1 MTTEYK
7 GIKASNGIAI
17 GTIYLF
23 NRVEVV
29 VDDSKIDESM
39 VDDEKKR
46 VKAAIDDYINELNDT
61 NGANE
66 AQVNIANAHKEL
78 LQDPYFSDTIDA
90 KIAKEFKN
98 SELALNETINE
109 MVEIMSQID
118 DEYLKERAS
127 DYKDIGFQL
136 MYKLKGIKPKD
147 LSLIE
152 KGSIVISKEL
162 TPSDTSNMNKENV
175 IGFATDLGGKTSHT
189 SIIAQTLDIPALVG
203 MQDISSNVKGGE
215 KAIIDGD
222 EGIIIL
228 DPSDDLIAE
237 YEIKVKEQKEKR
249 ERLQEVKDKE
259 AITSDGK
266 KVEVS
271 ANIGNIE
278 DLKIAINNGCDGVGL
293 FRTELLY
300 MESDH
305 FPTEEE
311 QFEVYKEAT
320 QMLGEKPLIIRT
332 LDIGGDKGLDYF
344 NFPVEDN
351 PFLGYRAIRL
361 CLDRE
366 DIFITQLKALMRAS
380 AFGNLKIMIPMII
393 NITEFKRT
401 LELIDEI
408 KKEFDENGV
417 DYNKDLEVGIMIETP
432 ASVFMAD
439 KFIKYV
445 DFFSIGTND
454 LSQYTLAVD
463 RGNENISELYSNYNP
478 AVLRAIKRV
487 IDESH
492 KAGKWTGMCGQFAS
506 DTQATKLL
514 LGLGLDEFS
523 ASSAKIAEVKDTII
537 KSSQKEEEEF
547 ANALLDIESPE
558 EVEEKV
564 KKHNWSNASLY

>member
-1 MTTEYK
+1 MNTRYE

-23 NRVEVV
+23 NREEVT
-29 VDDSKIDESM
+29 IDESKIEENM
-39 VDDEKKR
+39 IENEKNR
-46 VKAAIDDYINELNDT
+46 VETSINDYISELDNT
-61 NGANE
+61 EGANE
-66 AQVNIANAHKEL
+66 AQINIANAHKEL
-78 LQDPYFSDTIDA
+78 LQDPYFSDTINS
-90 KIAKEFKN
+90 KIENELKN
-98 SELALNETINE
+98 SEMALNETVNE

-127 DYKDIGFQL
+127 DYKDIGYQL

-152 KGSIVISKEL
+152 KNSIVISKEL

-175 IGFATDLGGKTSHT
+175 AGFATDLGGKTSHT

-203 MQDISSNVKGGE
+203 MQDISAKVQGGE

-228 DPSDDLIAE
+228 NPSEDLITD
-237 YEIKVKEQKEKR
+237 YESKIKVQKEKQ
-249 ERLQEVKDKE
+249 ERLKEVKDKE
-259 AITSDGK
+259 AITKDGK
-266 KVEVS
+266 KVEVA

-278 DLKIAINNGCDGVGL
+278 DLKIAIENGCDGVGL
-293 FRTELLY
+293 FRTEFLY
-300 MESDH
+300 MENDH

-311 QFEVYKEAT
+311 QFEIYKEAT
-320 QMLGEKPLIIRT
+320 EMLGQKPLIIRT

-344 NFPVEDN
+344 TFPVEEN

-366 DIFITQLKALMRAS
+366 DIFRTQLKALVRAS
-380 AFGNLKIMIPMII
+380 AFGNLKIMIPMVI
-393 NITEFKRT
+393 NISEFKRT
-401 LELIDEI
+401 LEIIEEI
-408 KKEFDENGV
+408 KSELDQNGV
-417 DYNKDLEVGIMIETP
+417 EYNKNLEVGIMIETP

-439 KFIKYV
+439 QFIKYV

-463 RGNENISELYSNYNP
+463 RGNENISDLYSNYNP
-478 AVLRAIKRV
+478 AVLRAIKHV
-487 IDESH
+487 IDQSH

-523 ASSAKIAEVKDTII
+523 ASASKIAEVKDTII
-537 KSSQKEEEEF
+537 KSHQKEEEEF
-547 ANALLDIESPE
+547 AISLLDIETPE

-564 KKHNWSNASLY
+564 KEHN

>member
-1 MTTEYK
+1 MNTQYK
-7 GIKASNGIAI
+7 GIIASNGIAI

-23 NRVEVV
+23 NREEVV
-29 VDDSKIDESM
+29 VDETNIEENM
-39 VDDEKKR
+39 VENEKNR
-46 VKAAIDDYINELNDT
+46 VKAAIDNYISELDNT
-61 NGANE
+61 EGANE
-66 AQVNIANAHKEL
+66 AQINIANAHKEL

-90 KIAKEFKN
+90 KIANELKN

-127 DYKDIGFQL
+127 DYKDIGYQL

-175 IGFATDLGGKTSHT
+175 VAFATDLGGKTSHT

-203 MQDISSNVKGGE
+203 MQDISEKVEGGE

-222 EGIIIL
+222 QGIIIIN
-228 DPSDDLIAE
+228 PSEDLIAE
-237 YEIKVKEQKEKR
+237 YENKIKVQKEKR
-249 ERLQEVKDKE
+249 ERLKEVKDKE
-259 AITSDGK
+259 AITKDGK
-266 KVEVS
+266 KIEVS

-278 DLKIAINNGCDGVGL
+278 DLKAAIDNGCDGVGL

-300 MESDH
+300 MENDH

-320 QMLGEKPLIIRT
+320 EMLGEKPLIIRT
-332 LDIGGDKGLDYF
+332 LDIGGDKGLVYF
-344 NFPVEDN
+344 TFPVEEN

-366 DIFITQLKALMRAS
+366 DIFITQLKALVRAS
-380 AFGNLKIMIPMII
+380 AYGNLKIMIPMVI
-393 NITEFKRT
+393 NISEFKRSI
-401 LELIDEI
+401 ELIEDI
-408 KKEFDENGV
+408 KKEFDQNGV

-478 AVLRAIKRV
+478 AVLKAIKHV

-506 DTQATKLL
+506 DTEATKLL
-514 LGLGLDEFS
+514 LGLGLDEYS
-523 ASSAKIAEVKDTII
+523 ASANKIAEVKDTII
-537 KSSQKEEEEF
+537 KASQKEEEKF
-547 ANALLDIESPE
+547 ALKLLDLETPE

-564 KKHNWSNASLY
+564 KDHN

>member
-1 MTTEYK
+1 MNTRYE

-23 NRVEVV
+23 NREELT
-29 VDDSKIDESM
+29 IDESKIEENM
-39 VDDEKKR
+39 IENEKNR
-46 VKAAIDDYINELNDT
+46 VETSINDYISELDNT
-61 NGANE
+61 EGANE
-66 AQVNIANAHKEL
+66 AQINIANAHKEL
-78 LQDPYFSDTIDA
+78 LQDPYFSDTINS
-90 KIAKEFKN
+90 KIENELKN
-98 SELALNETINE
+98 SEMALNETVNE

-127 DYKDIGFQL
+127 DYKDIGYQL

-152 KGSIVISKEL
+152 KNSIVISKEL

-175 IGFATDLGGKTSHT
+175 AGFATDLGGKTSHT

-203 MQDISSNVKGGE
+203 MQDISTKVQGGE

-222 EGIIIL
+222 EGVIIL
-228 DPSDDLIAE
+228 NPSEDLIAD
-237 YEIKVKEQKEKR
+237 YESKIKVQKEKQ
-249 ERLQEVKDKE
+249 ERLKEVKDKE
-259 AITSDGK
+259 AITKDGK
-266 KVEVS
+266 KVEVA

-278 DLKIAINNGCDGVGL
+278 DLKIAIENGCDGVGL
-293 FRTELLY
+293 FRTEFLY
-300 MESDH
+300 MENDH

-320 QMLGEKPLIIRT
+320 EMLEKKPLIIRT

-344 NFPVEDN
+344 TFPVEEN

-366 DIFITQLKALMRAS
+366 DIFRTQLKALVRAS
-380 AFGNLKIMIPMII
+380 AFGNLKIMIPMVI
-393 NITEFKRT
+393 NISEFKRT
-401 LELIDEI
+401 LEIIEEI
-408 KKEFDENGV
+408 KSELDQNGV
-417 DYNKDLEVGIMIETP
+417 EYNKNLEVGIMIETP

-439 KFIKYV
+439 QFIKYV

-478 AVLRAIKRV
+478 AVLKAIKHV
-487 IDESH
+487 IDASH
-492 KAGKWTGMCGQFAS
+492 SAYKWTGMCGQFAS
-506 DTQATKLL
+506 DPEATKLL

-523 ASSAKIAEVKDTII
+523 ASSSKIAEVKDTII
-537 KSSQKEEEEF
+537 KSNLKEEEEF
-547 ANALLDIESPE
+547 ANGLLDLETPE

-564 KKHNWSNASLY
+564 KEHN

>member
-1 MTTEYK
+1 MNTQYK
-7 GIKASNGIAI
+7 GIIASNGIAI
-17 GTIYLF
+17 GTVYLF
-23 NRVEVV
+23 NREEVV
-29 VDDSKIDESM
+29 VDETNIEENM
-39 VDDEKKR
+39 VEDEKNR
-46 VKAAIDDYINELNDT
+46 VKAAIDNYISELDNT
-61 NGANE
+61 EGANE
-66 AQVNIANAHKEL
+66 AQINIANAHKEL

-90 KIAKEFKN
+90 KIANELKN

-127 DYKDIGFQL
+127 DYKDIGYQL

-175 IGFATDLGGKTSHT
+175 VAFATDLGGKTSHT

-203 MQDISSNVKGGE
+203 MQDISEKVEGGE

-222 EGIIIL
+222 QGIISIN
-228 DPSDDLIAE
+228 PSEDLIAE
-237 YEIKVKEQKEKR
+237 YENKIKVQQEKR
-249 ERLQEVKDKE
+249 ERLKEVKDKE
-259 AITSDGK
+259 AITKDGK
-266 KVEVS
+266 KIEVS

-278 DLKIAINNGCDGVGL
+278 DLKAAIDNGCDGVGL

-300 MESDH
+300 MENDH

-320 QMLGEKPLIIRT
+320 EMLGEKPLIIRT

-344 NFPVEDN
+344 TFPVEEN

-366 DIFITQLKALMRAS
+366 DIFITQLKALVRAS
-380 AFGNLKIMIPMII
+380 AYGNLKIMIPMVI
-393 NITEFKRT
+393 NISEFKRSI
-401 LELIDEI
+401 ELIEDI
-408 KKEFDENGV
+408 KKEFDQNGV

-478 AVLRAIKRV
+478 AVLKAIKHV

-506 DTQATKLL
+506 DTEATKLL
-514 LGLGLDEFS
+514 LGLGLDEYS
-523 ASSAKIAEVKDTII
+523 ASANKIAEVKDTII
-537 KSSQKEEEEF
+537 KASQKEEEEF
-547 ANALLDIESPE
+547 ALKLLDLETPE

-564 KKHNWSNASLY
+564 KDHN

>member
-1 MTTEYK
+1 MNTKYE
-7 GIKASNGIAI
+7 GIKASTGIAI

-23 NRVEVV
+23 NREEVV
-29 VDDSKIDESM
+29 IDDSKIDDAMIE
-39 VDDEKKR
+39 DEKNRIKT
-46 VKAAIDDYINELNDT
+46 AINDYISELDNNE
-61 NGANE
+61 GASE

-78 LQDPYFSDTIDA
+78 LQDPYFSDTINA
-90 KIAKEFKN
+90 KIENELKN
-98 SELALNETINE
+98 SEMALNETVNE

-127 DYKDIGFQL
+127 DYKDIGYQL

-147 LSLIE
+147 LSLLE

-175 IGFATDLGGKTSHT
+175 VGFATDLGGKTSHT

-203 MQDISSNVKGGE
+203 MQDISTKVEGGE
-215 KAIIDGD
+215 NAIIDGD
-222 EGIIIL
+222 QGLIIL
-228 DPSDDLIAE
+228 NPSDDVIAE
-237 YEIKVKEQKEKR
+237 YQTKIKEQKEKQ
-249 ERLQEVKDKE
+249 ERLKEIKDKE
-259 AITSDGK
+259 AVTSDGK

-278 DLKIAINNGCDGVGL
+278 DLKVAIENGCDGVGL
-293 FRTELLY
+293 FRTEFLY
-300 MESDH
+300 MENDH

-311 QFEVYKEAT
+311 QYEVYKEAT

-344 NFPVEDN
+344 TFPVEEN

-366 DIFITQLKALMRAS
+366 DIFRTQLKALVRAS

-393 NITEFKRT
+393 NISEFKRT
-401 LELIDEI
+401 LEIIEDI
-408 KKEFDENGV
+408 KKELDQNGV
-417 DYNKDLEVGIMIETP
+417 DYNKDIEVGIMIETP

-439 KFIKYV
+439 QFIKYV

-463 RGNENISELYSNYNP
+463 RGNENISDLYSNYNP
-478 AVLRAIKRV
+478 AVLRAIKHV
-487 IDESH
+487 IDASH
-492 KAGKWTGMCGQFAS
+492 KSGKWTGMCGQFAS
-506 DTQATKLL
+506 DTEATKLL
-514 LGLGLDEFS
+514 LGLGLDEYS
-523 ASSAKIAEVKDTII
+523 ASPSKIAEIKDTVI
-537 KSSQKEEEEF
+537 KSSLKNEEEF
-547 ANALLDIESPE
+547 SNSLLDLETPE

-564 KKHNWSNASLY
+564 KEHN

>member
-1 MTTEYK
+1 MNTRYE

-23 NRVEVV
+23 NREEVT
-29 VDDSKIDESM
+29 IDESKIEENM
-39 VDDEKKR
+39 IENEKNR
-46 VKAAIDDYINELNDT
+46 VETSINDYISELDNT
-61 NGANE
+61 EGANE
-66 AQVNIANAHKEL
+66 AQINIANAHKEL
-78 LQDPYFSDTIDA
+78 LQDPYFSDTINS
-90 KIAKEFKN
+90 KIENELKN
-98 SELALNETINE
+98 SEMALNETVNE

-127 DYKDIGFQL
+127 DYKDIGYQL

-152 KGSIVISKEL
+152 KNSIVISKEL

-175 IGFATDLGGKTSHT
+175 AGFATDLGGKTSHT

-203 MQDISSNVKGGE
+203 MQDISTKVQGGE

-222 EGIIIL
+222 EGVIIL
-228 DPSDDLIAE
+228 NPSEDLITD
-237 YEIKVKEQKEKR
+237 YESKIKVQKEKQ
-249 ERLQEVKDKE
+249 ERLKEVKDKE
-259 AITSDGK
+259 AITKDGK
-266 KVEVS
+266 KVEVA

-278 DLKIAINNGCDGVGL
+278 DLKIAIENGCDGVGL
-293 FRTELLY
+293 FRTEFLY
-300 MESDH
+300 MENDH

-320 QMLGEKPLIIRT
+320 ELLGQKPLIIRT

-344 NFPVEDN
+344 TFPVEEN

-366 DIFITQLKALMRAS
+366 DIFRTQLKALVRAS
-380 AFGNLKIMIPMII
+380 AFGNLKIMIPMVI
-393 NITEFKRT
+393 NISEFKRT
-401 LELIDEI
+401 LEIIEEI
-408 KKEFDENGV
+408 KSELDQNGV
-417 DYNKDLEVGIMIETP
+417 EYNKNLEVGIMIETP

-439 KFIKYV
+439 QFIKYV

-463 RGNENISELYSNYNP
+463 RGNENISDLYSNYNP
-478 AVLRAIKRV
+478 AVLRAIKHV
-487 IDESH
+487 IDQSH

-523 ASSAKIAEVKDTII
+523 ASASKIAEVKDTII
-537 KSSQKEEEEF
+537 KSHQKEEEEF
-547 ANALLDIESPE
+547 AISLLDIETPE
-558 EVEEKV
+558 EVEGKV
-564 KKHNWSNASLY
+564 KEHN